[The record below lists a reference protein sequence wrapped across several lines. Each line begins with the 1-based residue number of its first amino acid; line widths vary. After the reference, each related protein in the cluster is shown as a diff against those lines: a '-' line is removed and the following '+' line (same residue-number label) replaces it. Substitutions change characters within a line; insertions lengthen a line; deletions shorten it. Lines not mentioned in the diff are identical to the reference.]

1 MNKNPF
7 SLIMNVLCSIFS
19 TLFGKI
25 KWNHPTWLVYLKHKS
40 KNSPQ
45 IFWGTTLLF
54 IVLLGAGAY
63 GAYWYNNLPKPTYT
77 TASITIPDITP
88 NEENLVP
95 NNLIIDFGIRSN
107 EFIPQSVAPI
117 NLIGKEIDEG
127 IEMAP
132 QIAGKWSWNSDS
144 QLIFIPAEDWPA
156 GQKYT
161 IHFAKNF
168 FAPNANIESYDLS
181 FTTKPFQATIS
192 EFKFYQDPV
201 NAETRHAVATI
212 EFNYPVNPKS
222 LEKNTSAVFQTI
234 KDG

>member
-161 IHFAKNF
+161 IHFAKISLHPMRILKVMIYPLQQSPFRPQSASSNF
-168 FAPNANIESYDLS
+168 
-181 FTTKPFQATIS
+181 
-192 EFKFYQDPV
+192 
-201 NAETRHAVATI
+201 
-212 EFNYPVNPKS
+212 
-222 LEKNTSAVFQTI
+222 I
-234 KDG
+234 KIPSMQKQGTL